1 MKVPRSYRRSLAAPL
16 IPLLLAAVA
25 LGGPIL
31 FGGGRVCVDD
41 PMPMPTPASPA
52 ASPRDQ
58 AAGQP
63 LAASGPADQA
73 GDSLY
78 SCPMHPQVTRTEP
91 GRCPICGMDLVAK
104 SAGGAGAG
112 TEASGMPGHAAVDK
126 PASESEP
133 TMAPG
138 TEMAHMHAPS
148 EPAMAPGTEMAHMRA
163 PAQMPM
169 EPAYVCPMHPQVT
182 SAKPG
187 KCPICGMDLVVK
199 ATGAADQAPPASP
212 AQRQPVH
219 EGAEEPATVTVADAV
234 VNQLG
239 VRTAPVRRGALSRHI
254 EAPGVF
260 QRSMPRGGVR
270 PLPQSPEP
278 GAADT
283 GAFTSVLMVL
293 GQVFEREAPLVHEGQ
308 TALIR
313 FPGLGTRE
321 WTGKVGS
328 LETQISQTTH
338 TLQFRV
344 MADNEGTPV
353 PGGMAAIVTLAVEPV
368 TDVLLVPRE
377 AVILT
382 GKGARVIVALG
393 GGRFQP
399 RVVTV
404 EDFGEDEI
412 LIHSGLREG
421 EEVVVS
427 AQFLLDSEANLQA
440 GLRRLSSGQAVQAPA
455 AGVGK

>member
-1 MKVPRSYRRSLAAPL
+1 MKTSRPYRRPLAV
-16 IPLLLAAVA
+16 LLLAAFV
-25 LGGPIL
+25 LGGPL
-31 FGGGRVCVDD
+31 LGGGGLVCAEE
-41 PMPMPTPASPA
+41 PMAMPMPAPPA
-52 ASPRDQ
+52 ASPGDQ
-58 AAGQP
+58 SASEP
-63 LAASGPADQA
+63 LAGPGPADAA
-73 GDSLY
+73 GDLLY
-78 SCPMHPQVTRTEP
+78 VCPMHPQVTSAKP
-91 GRCPICGMDLVAK
+91 GKCPICGMDLVAK
-104 SAGGAGAG
+104 SAGGTGAG

-133 TMAPG
+133 AMAPG

-148 EPAMAPGTEMAHMRA
+148 EPTMAPGTEMAHMHTA
-163 PAQMPM
+163 AQVPM
-169 EPAYVCPMHPQVT
+169 DPAYVCPMHPQVT

-187 KCPICGMDLVVK
+187 KCPICGMDLVAK
-199 ATGAADQAPPASP
+199 AADGASAPAPS

-260 QRSMPRGGVR
+260 QRAMPRGGVR

-278 GAADT
+278 GAADH
-283 GAFTSVLMVL
+283 GAFTSVMMVL
-293 GQVFEREAPLVHEGQ
+293 GQVFEREAPLIHEGQ
-308 TALIR
+308 TARIR

-344 MADNEGTPV
+344 MADNEGAPV
-353 PGGMAAIVTLAVEPV
+353 PGGMAAIVTVAVEPV

-399 RVVTV
+399 RAVTA

-412 LIHSGLREG
+412 LIRSGLREG
-421 EEVVVS
+421 EVVVVS
-427 AQFLLDSEANLQA
+427 AQFLLDSEADLQA
-440 GLRRLSSGQAVQAPA
+440 GLRRLSSGQAAPAPA